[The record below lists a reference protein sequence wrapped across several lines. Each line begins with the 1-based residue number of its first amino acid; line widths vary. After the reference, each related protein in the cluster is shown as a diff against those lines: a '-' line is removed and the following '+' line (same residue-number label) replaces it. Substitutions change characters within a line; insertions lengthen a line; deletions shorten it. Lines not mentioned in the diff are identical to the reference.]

1 MVDVDKMPD
10 YEQVGALA
18 SALRSRQFPR
28 LIVFADTVIRYVD
41 SRLQNRASWLEINLV
56 SLLIIRGG
64 ALTPSKLA
72 HEMLRSKHS
81 MTRLIDS
88 LEAQG
93 LVIRD
98 RSGSD
103 RRTVQ
108 IRVTMSGLDFIQ
120 EFLKEID
127 LFEERVM
134 SRLDG
139 TERKM
144 LMQIEKKLGE
154 IIREETSNG
163 MNAEAPEA
171 SAGTDGRGDNRDN
184 LAQPIRVDRPTA
196 VGTGS

>member
-1 MVDVDKMPD
+1 MTEKLPD
-10 YEQVGALA
+10 PDQVRALA

-28 LIVFADTVIRYVD
+28 LIVFADTVSRYVD

-56 SLLIIRGG
+56 SFLVIRGG
-64 ALTPSKLA
+64 ALTPSRLA
-72 HEMLRSKHS
+72 QEMLRSKHS

-88 LEAQG
+88 LEAQS
-93 LVIRD
+93 LVVRD

-108 IRVTMSGLDFIQ
+108 IRVTMRGLDFIR

-134 SRLDG
+134 SRLDEN
-139 TERKM
+139 ERKT

-154 IIREETSNG
+154 IIREETSSA
-163 MNAEAPEA
+163 MSAESPEVT
-171 SAGTDGRGDNRDN
+171 SGTDGRRDALGSPGELIQGDHST
-184 LAQPIRVDRPTA
+184 TA
-196 VGTGS
+196 GIVR